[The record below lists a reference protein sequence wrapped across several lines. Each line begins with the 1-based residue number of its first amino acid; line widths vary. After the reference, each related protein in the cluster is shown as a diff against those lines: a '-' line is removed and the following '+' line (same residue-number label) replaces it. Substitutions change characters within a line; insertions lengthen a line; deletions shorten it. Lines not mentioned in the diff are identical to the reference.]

1 MELNVRRKGDVQI
14 IQVRG
19 PLRLGVGVD
28 SFRQAMDDA
37 LASGDTRFVM
47 NCSEI
52 PMIDSSGIGV
62 LVKGMTSA
70 RQRGGDVRLVA
81 PSKFVLQTLRL
92 IGVLNL
98 FTIFD
103 DEQSALESYS

>member
-1 MELNVRRKGDVQI
+1 MEMNVRRKGDVQI

-19 PLRLGVGVD
+19 ALRLGVGVD
-28 SFRQAMDDA
+28 SFRQAFDEA
-37 LASGDTRFVM
+37 LSSGDTRFIM
-47 NCSEI
+47 NCAEI

-98 FTIFD
+98 FTIFE
-103 DEQSALESYS
+103 DENSAVESYK